1 MPPDPLAGIHR
12 LTDFEPL
19 ARQASRSGP
28 SATWPP
34 SARPYAQAAPSGTL
48 RRPVRACKLTRS
60 DGEATVAFKDAAVG
74 RKTMLASLAN
84 LDVIG

>member
-1 MPPDPLAGIHR
+1 MAPDPLAGIHR

-19 ARQASRSGP
+19 ARPTSRSGP
-28 SATWPP
+28 SAT
-34 SARPYAQAAPSGTL
+34 
-48 RRPVRACKLTRS
+48 
-60 DGEATVAFKDAAVG
+60 VAFKATSVG